1 MQPAAYDE
9 LIDLFADPA
18 MAERILNFHPSPA
31 MRARIEALL
40 EKNRQGSLTN
50 EEQVEMDEV
59 ERLEHFMRLIKA
71 RVRQERSGA
80 GWGCEKQKDRMRC
93 RER

>member
-9 LIDLFADPA
+9 LVDLFADPA

-31 MRARIEALL
+31 MQARIEELL
-40 EKNRQGSLTN
+40 EKNREEGLTP
-50 EEQVEMDEV
+50 EEQAELDEV

-71 RVRQERSGA
+71 RIRQKLAR
-80 GWGCEKQKDRMRC
+80 
-93 RER
+93 

>member
-1 MQPAAYDE
+1 MQPAVYDE

-31 MRARIEALL
+31 MQARIEALL
-40 EKNRQGSLTN
+40 EKNRQGQLTAD
-50 EEQVEMDEV
+50 EQAELDEV

-71 RVRQERSGA
+71 RVRQKLAQCSSRLRLDAQPQEG
-80 GWGCEKQKDRMRC
+80 
-93 RER
+93 

>member
-9 LIDLFADPA
+9 MVDLFADPA

-31 MRARIEALL
+31 MQTRIEELL
-40 EKNRQGSLTN
+40 EKNREGKLSS
-50 EEQVEMDEV
+50 EEAAELDEV

-71 RVRQERSGA
+71 RIRQ
-80 GWGCEKQKDRMRC
+80 KLKP
-93 RER
+93 